1 MGAGMTMAPLRDDSP
16 ELPKTVEQFRA
27 NGQSIA
33 QWAREMNFSVRLVYA
48 VLRGERKCLR
58 GQSYEIAKEL
68 GMR

>member
-1 MGAGMTMAPLRDDSP
+1 MDPLRDNLS
-16 ELPKTVEQFRA
+16 ELPKTVEQFQA

-58 GQSYEIAKEL
+58 GQSHEIAKEL
-68 GMR
+68 GMK